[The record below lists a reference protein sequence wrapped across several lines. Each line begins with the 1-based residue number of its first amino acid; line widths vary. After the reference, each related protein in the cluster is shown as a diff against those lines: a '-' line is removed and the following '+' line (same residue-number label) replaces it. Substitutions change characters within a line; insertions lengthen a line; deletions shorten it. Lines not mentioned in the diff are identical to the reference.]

1 MSVFLLLF
9 VCVSGL
15 HVGFQILFYFRKN
28 WLQIEGIIDL
38 PAVSVIICAKN
49 EAENL
54 QLFLPS
60 ILNQEYAGEWELIVV
75 NDASQDDTVEILN
88 SFATQF
94 DHLRL
99 VHISMDR
106 QRELPGKKMA
116 LQHGFEAAK
125 YPYLL
130 CTDADCKPAGKY
142 WLAAMV
148 TTAAARH
155 KEIIL
160 GYGGYQQRRGILN
173 QFIRWE
179 TVHTCM
185 QYCSLSEIGKT
196 YMGVGRNLLFQ
207 KTAIDRLKN
216 NETFQSIYRNTPSGD
231 DDITVSFAA
240 ANNNTGICLHP
251 DAHTVSIPKD
261 SWKAWWNQKK
271 RHVSTGKYYPVVVK
285 KLIGLYAL
293 NHALSWLLFIVAVI
307 LVSIGELRFPQL
319 LWITACFLLRL
330 GWSWINAGIWYRA
343 LKEKKLFW
351 FYPIGDLGWAFYN
364 VILSPYIFWKNR
376 KSWK

>member
-49 EAENL
+49 ETENL

-130 CTDADCKPAGKY
+130 CTDADCKPAGKH